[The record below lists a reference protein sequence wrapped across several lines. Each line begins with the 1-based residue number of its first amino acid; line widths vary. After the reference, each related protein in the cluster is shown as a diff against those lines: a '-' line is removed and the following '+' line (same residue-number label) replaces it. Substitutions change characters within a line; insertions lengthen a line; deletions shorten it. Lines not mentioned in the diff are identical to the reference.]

1 MATSNHQA
9 TSNFLNTHQIQHPGR
24 PILCFTNRFTNHF
37 TTKGC
42 TKPNFYQ
49 YQPKICNAFTRTKLL
64 LSIFCG
70 AKRQIFAQLLP
81 LFVFH
86 YKAKIRTLQQSVML
100 KCFMTNQ
107 LVPYRAYSPHRQA
120 EKERIKNQ
128 KHGDLRMVI
137 LRREEFSSSELNV
150 RDVSSTHSEQVE
162 PRTASLWGECSNSWA
177 IMQEEDK
184 SHPSSNE

>member
-1 MATSNHQA
+1 MSSHCSQPCLSLPPTTFFFRNSKGKRYCGAVSLSRSSAAYSCPELHTHLGPKKSPKRVICKKGPWTIVFPSATNLPSSSMNVSTRDNKNEDIIMATSNHQA
-9 TSNFLNTHQIQHPGR
+9 TSNSLNTHQIQHPGR

-86 YKAKIRTLQQSVML
+86 YKAKIRTLQ
-100 KCFMTNQ
+100 
-107 LVPYRAYSPHRQA
+107 
-120 EKERIKNQ
+120 
-128 KHGDLRMVI
+128 
-137 LRREEFSSSELNV
+137 
-150 RDVSSTHSEQVE
+150 
-162 PRTASLWGECSNSWA
+162 
-177 IMQEEDK
+177 
-184 SHPSSNE
+184 